1 MRFFKTY
8 SNDVGHRD
16 GKSVEEVLDE
26 LLMVDPTPSESAGS
40 PTVKKYEIIGGTSS
54 DCFAAL
60 KGEVFQY
67 GVSVSNNVLSVYWNF
82 DNFKEEAKGVINDV
96 DVVILDKD
104 RKVIYVSHQLV
115 ESVNIRV
122 EAFPIVITLKMQFTT
137 DCGNILATKSAYLPA
152 QACVCDD
159 IFEYTDYKVPGQR
172 SVELEEMLVLLQ
184 HRIMELERK
193 LAVFGSISV
202 NTADG
207 PRNMD
212 VKTAIQLLMSKE

>member
-1 MRFFKTY
+1 MMRFFKTY
-8 SNDVGHRD
+8 SNDVGYKD
-16 GKSVEEVLDE
+16 GMSVEEVLAK
-26 LLMVDPTPSESAGS
+26 LLVTQATSPVATPSVD
-40 PTVKKYEIIGGTSS
+40 TKYEIIGGTSS

-67 GVSVSNNVLSVYWNF
+67 GVAVVNNVLSVYWNF
-82 DNFKEEAKGVINDV
+82 DNFKEEAKGVISDV
-96 DVVILDKD
+96 DVVVLDKN
-104 RKVIYVSHQLV
+104 RQVYYISHQLI
-115 ESVNIRV
+115 ESINVMV
-122 EAFPIVITLKMQFTT
+122 DAFPIVLTLKVQFTT

-159 IFEYTDYKVPGQR
+159 TFEYTDYKVPGQR
-172 SVELEEMLVLLQ
+172 SVKLEEMLVLLQ